1 MEITNTELN
10 ADFRTGDFRN
20 SPSDQSL
27 FSASQFLTAAMA
39 SCLIGPGAVFCSSVS
54 NAAQLPDTN
63 MAATYASEISD
74 TPGNPAENL
83 LTSIREGWNLNM
95 TELATIL
102 NSTRP
107 TLYNWLRSGLPV
119 NAQKSQHLQTLAVA
133 AEYWKSY
140 LADGGKDFLLDY
152 TGPKANEESIR
163 QAMSRSEVT
172 TEELRCLIELRKDQY
187 KLAYEVSREILGAPL
202 PIPASSPP
210 ENSHRL
216 QELWEKNS
224 NNLNRFRHS
233 RD

>member
-1 MEITNTELN
+1 M
-10 ADFRTGDFRN
+10 
-20 SPSDQSL
+20 
-27 FSASQFLTAAMA
+27 
-39 SCLIGPGAVFCSSVS
+39 
-54 NAAQLPDTN
+54 PDTN
-63 MAATYASEISD
+63 MAAAYATAVSV

-83 LTSIREGWNLNM
+83 LTSIREGWDLNM

-107 TLYNWLRSGLPV
+107 TLYNWLRSGLPT

-140 LADGGKDFLLDY
+140 IANGGKDFLLDY
-152 TGPKANEESIR
+152 TGPQANEESIR
-163 QAMSRSEVT
+163 QAMSRPEIT
-172 TEELRCLIELRKDQY
+172 AEELRSLIEVRREQY
-187 KLAYEVSREILGAPL
+187 KVASKVSREILGAPL
-202 PIPASSPP
+202 PLPSSSPP

-224 NNLNRFRHS
+224 NNLDRFRHS